1 MVRHEKE
8 LSIMNIR
15 RAETIYTLAAH
26 DTIMYLNW
34 EYTYASGNR
43 LSYPELIAGIGS
55 ALLLWH
61 EITDSPGP

>member
-1 MVRHEKE
+1 
-8 LSIMNIR
+8 MNIR